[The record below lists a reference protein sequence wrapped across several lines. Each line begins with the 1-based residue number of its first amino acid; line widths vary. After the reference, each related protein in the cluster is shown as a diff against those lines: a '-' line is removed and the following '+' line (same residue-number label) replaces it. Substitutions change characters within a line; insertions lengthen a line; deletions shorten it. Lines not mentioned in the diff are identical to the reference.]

1 MTIHVSLHFTSD
13 PRDNDMDMRGNG
25 TRNEMMVG
33 SGRPLDG
40 RDRNND
46 RDEDREMS
54 RDDRDRRGQRMRRPP
69 AFCSELVCG
78 PEEIEKCQE
87 FRFDDGR
94 PPRAFCIRH
103 GKH

>member
-1 MTIHVSLHFTSD
+1 MTIHGDVCLHLTSG
-13 PRDNDMDMRGNG
+13 PRDDDMDMRGNETG
-25 TRNEMMVG
+25 DEMMEG
-33 SGRPLDG
+33 SGRSPDG
-40 RDRNND
+40 R
-46 RDEDREMS
+46 DREMS
-54 RDDRDRRGQRMRRPP
+54 RDDRDRGDQSTRRPP
-69 AFCSELVCG
+69 VFCSELVCG